1 MARKPVIVG
10 FISRKG
16 GVGKTT
22 LAVNVAAAWVE
33 AGRTVELLDIDFQ
46 LSAKTWASAGAGV
59 LSRIVRPAL
68 GDLARLREAV
78 GRSTAEIIVIDSPP
92 SFANAA
98 IAAAMI
104 ADVAVIPCWPT
115 PLDLASTRETLGV
128 VDEAREGRGGKP
140 RIFLAPNMVTG
151 SRLGKELPDALRDLR
166 APVLPAIR
174 RRAGLASSALR
185 GLAIVEAAPRSAGA
199 DEVRALSA
207 AILRRS
213 R

>member
-78 GRSTAEIIVIDSPP
+78 GRSTADIIVIDSP
-92 SFANAA
+92 
-98 IAAAMI
+98 
-104 ADVAVIPCWPT
+104 
-115 PLDLASTRETLGV
+115 RETLGV